1 MESQRFDAIT
11 KKLSRG
17 ASRRA
22 VLSSLSAG
30 AAGAVLGL
38 MGITGAEAGK
48 ACTHNSECPRRQL
61 CVTGRCN
68 SRDSICT
75 NGETLCKASGTN
87 IYNCCDSSTETCSP
101 DEPYGPSEGPTCCDN
116 ATQFPCG
123 GRCCAT
129 SDFNACVNGACN
141 NT

>member
-61 CVTGRCN
+61 CVIGRCN

-87 IYNCCDSSTETCSP
+87 IYNCCDSST
-101 DEPYGPSEGPTCCDN
+101 
-116 ATQFPCG
+116 
-123 GRCCAT
+123 
-129 SDFNACVNGACN
+129 
-141 NT
+141 